1 MITIKNTIW
10 IRFNKRQNYVLKVEM
25 LSKLQMFLSRLF
37 HSDIS
42 DGEKEFLKE
51 FVTNS
56 KLQNT
61 VTISGLT
68 DMV

>member
-1 MITIKNTIW
+1 
-10 IRFNKRQNYVLKVEM
+10 
-25 LSKLQMFLSRLF
+25 MFLSRLF

-56 KLQNT
+56 KLQNA